1 MTYHRALS
9 LRWRGPVLPT
19 DPMRQLSRIFLTL
32 LAFLLLASLLVVFFA
47 VSSAPLVSST
57 ASLTPQH
64 IERAKRLLK
73 SNDPRKMKSG
83 VLRTITVSQE
93 DLDLA
98 VNYLAQQ
105 FGKGNSQI
113 VLSDGAATVRA
124 SVLLPAN
131 PLGRYLNI
139 DAALNESTRFPRFEY
154 LRIGSVRI
162 PAMLANALLRAGL
175 ARLQGS
181 ADYGATADTIKHVT
195 ARNGVLS
202 VVYEWNDAVMLQL
215 QAALVPREDQERMKA
230 YQAHLVTLTSAP
242 KTPRELP
249 LGMLVQS
256 LFSLAAERGAGV
268 AADAAAENR
277 AAIIVLTFYVNGKG
291 LNAIIPSAQQW
302 PMPVRRHVTLGGR
315 DDFSQHFTISAAL
328 AATAGSPLSNAVGLY
343 KEVDDSRGGSGFSFN
358 DIAADRAG
366 TRFGELATGREAEI
380 QKLRRLLGK
389 GLGDQDLLPDVK
401 DLPEFMQEAEFKRRY
416 GGIGA
421 PAYLKMM
428 DTIERRLAALPPYR

>member
-1 MTYHRALS
+1 
-9 LRWRGPVLPT
+9 
-19 DPMRQLSRIFLTL
+19 MRQLSRIFLIL
-32 LAFLLLASLLVVFFA
+32 LAFLLLALLLIVFFA
-47 VSSAPLVSST
+47 FSNAPLVSGT
-57 ASLTPQH
+57 ATLTPAH

-73 SNDPRKMKSG
+73 SNDPRKMKPG

-98 VNYLAQQ
+98 ANYLAQQ

-124 SVLLPAN
+124 SIQLPAN

-139 DAALNESTRFPRFEY
+139 DAALSETARFPRVEH
-154 LRIGSVRI
+154 LRIGRVPV
-162 PAMLANALLRAGL
+162 PALLANALLGMGL

-202 VVYEWNDAVMLQL
+202 VVYEWNDAAMLQL
-215 QAALVPREDQERMKA
+215 QNALVPRDDQERMKA
-230 YQAHLVTLTSAP
+230 YQARLVALTSAP

-249 LGMLVQS
+249 LGTLVQS
-256 LFSLAAERGAGV
+256 LFSLAAERGG
-268 AADAAAENR
+268 DPAAENR

-291 LNAIIPSAQQW
+291 LNAVVPSAQQW

-328 AATAGSPLSNAVGLY
+328 AATAGSPLY
-343 KEVDDSRGGSGFSFN
+343 SG
-358 DIAADRAG
+358 
-366 TRFGELATGREAEI
+366 
-380 QKLRRLLGK
+380 
-389 GLGDQDLLPDVK
+389 
-401 DLPEFMQEAEFKRRY
+401 
-416 GGIGA
+416 
-421 PAYLKMM
+421 
-428 DTIERRLAALPPYR
+428 